1 MNLMIKAPIDD
12 MKAMTILLVTTV
24 FIGNLNKT
32 NNTGIIINA
41 PPAPTMPDTTPIP
54 NPTKIS
60 KTGLNLTSWETDLT
74 LTNINNNATMAM
86 IIYIVFI
93 KVALNKLASIA
104 PNMLPITIP
113 PPIFITSLGEN
124 SAFFLALNEPLSVLK
139 NTWLEVRPEAIY
151 AL

>member
-74 LTNINNNATMAM
+74 LTNN
-86 IIYIVFI
+86 
-93 KVALNKLASIA
+93 
-104 PNMLPITIP
+104 
-113 PPIFITSLGEN
+113 
-124 SAFFLALNEPLSVLK
+124 
-139 NTWLEVRPEAIY
+139 
-151 AL
+151 